1 MWAVPETLYGIERR
15 AVAVCRVPSRRL
27 EDHIKD
33 LCGRV
38 IASGET
44 ELGPA
49 ISELKSA
56 LREHTI
62 RLRKMVADNLAKTK
76 PDNRRS
82 L

>member
-1 MWAVPETLYGIERR
+1 M
-15 AVAVCRVPSRRL
+15 PSRRL

-33 LCGRV
+33 LCGKV